1 MKVAHHPSHA
11 AGPARSP
18 ALTRTRATRL
28 PRVAMKE
35 LFRAR

>member
-1 MKVAHHPSHA
+1 MKLALHLSHA

-18 ALTRTRATRL
+18 ALTRTRAPML
-28 PRVAMKE
+28 ARVAMKE